1 MARKK
6 VPIRVTF
13 RKSSLLTKVA
23 VLVAAVLST
32 VAVVALNASID
43 QAQQEYEA
51 MRQEAA
57 ALVAENDQ
65 LSERIASLGSVES
78 AIQIAMEQL
87 GLVEPDTVV
96 VTPGN

>member
-1 MARKK
+1 MAARKI
-6 VPIRVTF
+6 PIRLSF
-13 RKSSLLTKVA
+13 RRSSLLTKVA
-23 VLVAAVLST
+23 VLVAIVLST
-32 VAVVALNASID
+32 VTVVALNASIE
-43 QAQQEYEA
+43 QAEQEYEA
-51 MRQEAA
+51 MRQQAA
-57 ALVAENDQ
+57 ALIAENNQ

>member
-1 MARKK
+1 MAGKK
-6 VPIRVTF
+6 VPIRIRF
-13 RKSSLLTKVA
+13 RRSSLLMKVVLLAA
-23 VLVAAVLST
+23 VVLST

-43 QAQQEYEA
+43 RAQQDYEA
-51 MRQEAA
+51 MRQQAA
-57 ALVAENDQ
+57 ALVAENNR